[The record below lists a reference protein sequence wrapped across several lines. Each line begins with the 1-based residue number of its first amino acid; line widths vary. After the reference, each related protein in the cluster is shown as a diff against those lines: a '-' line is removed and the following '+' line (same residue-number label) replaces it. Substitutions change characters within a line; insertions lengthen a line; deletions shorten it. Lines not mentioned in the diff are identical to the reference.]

1 MKFKFVAFYLFIITL
16 SFHCYSQEP
25 AIKYYQRIYQNPFV
39 GMCVDKLLISI
50 KGDTVN
56 AIFYSRCE
64 PQKVGRSS
72 NLSGKF
78 VNKNIIEGNISNDK
92 FKFEISQNKT
102 MIKCYFG
109 NDPKGKD
116 LLLYPTK
123 FKFESGL
130 RFLRVSP
137 DENSKAISQVDV
149 KKTSAQLIE
158 IGKLQKKDYT
168 TYFWFK
174 VRVNNLE
181 GWILGGINLTDF

>member
-1 MKFKFVAFYLFIITL
+1 MNFKSFTFYLLLITL
-16 SFHCYSQEP
+16 SCHCFSQEP
-25 AIKYYQRIYQNPFV
+25 AIKYYQRIYQNPFI
-39 GMCVDKLLISI
+39 GMCVDKLLMST

-64 PQKVGRSS
+64 TQKVGRSS
-72 NLSGKF
+72 NLTGKF
-78 VNKNIIEGNISNDK
+78 VNKNVIENNIGNDK
-92 FKFEISQNKT
+92 FKMEISQNKT
-102 MIKCYFG
+102 IIKCYFG
-109 NDPKGKD
+109 NDSKGKD

-123 FKFESGL
+123 LRFESGL
-130 RFLRVSP
+130 RYLRVSP

-149 KKTSAQLIE
+149 KKTSTQLIE

-181 GWILGGINLTDF
+181 GWILGGIDLSDF